1 MQSPAGQT
9 IVQTGHHLIGGKT
22 TLPSRRFAFI
32 KHNSLS
38 KTVRLMY

>member
-9 IVQTGHHLIGGKT
+9 IVQTGHHRIGKT

-38 KTVRLMY
+38 KGL